1 MNQSDIEH
9 RDQVLRAYFA
19 GRDWDVVGE
28 YGLKRKLVLNSSQ
41 LLPNY
46 PFLIDDEWE
55 CEPGQTNEGRGD
67 FVFTDGKGRF
77 AVVEVKYLVLNENG
91 SAAGR
96 KGSTRRNGN
105 TKKRRKVEG
114 QASDYAEKLRAKLG
128 NAQSVEAYYFT
139 SDDEKELKRIETGTA
154 P

>member
-1 MNQSDIEH
+1 MNLSDIEH

-28 YGLKRKLVLNSSQ
+28 YGLKRELVLNSLQ
-41 LLPNY
+41 LLPDY

-55 CEPGQTNEGRGD
+55 YEPGQTNEGRGD
-67 FVFTDGKGRF
+67 LVFTDGTGRF

-91 SAAGR
+91 STAGT
-96 KGSTRRNGN
+96 KGRTRRGRN

-114 QASDYAEKLRAKLG
+114 QARDYADKLRAKLG
-128 NAQSVEAYYFT
+128 DAQSVEAYYFT
-139 SDDEKELKRIETGTA
+139 NDDETELKRIETDTEL
-154 P
+154 